1 MANRILKGLAVA
13 AGTGLAMGFTSGRAG
28 RTRIIAGSRGLHDHS
43 TPPEASPVASP
54 VPFDEPDEFL
64 NIEPLLDR
72 LESLEARVESIGQQP
87 PISHRASSEVP
98 HDLAGAIADLERR
111 VDENT
116 RELALLRESI
126 TEAERRAGEA
136 AASTQRNVEF
146 VRAEIPAIVE
156 RHVAARIDAL
166 EDRFAAKSSNRTS
179 ARWRCSSA
187 PSMKKISSRIG
198 SIERALA
205 EQAGSIESLSLRTT
219 ETDNNLQRLVAAI
232 EKLCERAQLIAPAPE
247 QQFTPAQLFQ
257 KPRQY
262 ETRLPFEE
270 QMHDAMRREP
280 VVPVLR
286 TEEPVVEIQVQAP
299 AFAAGAASKEAAPK
313 KPRFLFR
320 NLIVAGLSLLGSRLF
335 R

>member
-28 RTRIIAGSRGLHDHS
+28 RVRVPLAAYH
-43 TPPEASPVASP
+43 PPAPSIHPLPSDAP
-54 VPFDEPDEFL
+54 ADEFL

-72 LESLEARVESIGQQP
+72 LERVEARVESIGQQP
-87 PISHRASSEVP
+87 PQSNHVSP
-98 HDLAGAIADLERR
+98 DLPFDLSAAVADLERR

-116 RELALLRESI
+116 HELALLRDSI
-126 TEAERRAGEA
+126 TAAERHATES
-136 AASTQRNVEF
+136 AASMQRNVEQ
-146 VRAEIPAIVE
+146 VRAEIPALVE

-166 EDRFAAKSSNRTS
+166 ENRFAAEIEQSHQRTLEMFER
-179 ARWRCSSA
+179 AIDE
-187 PSMKKISSRIG
+187 KISSRIG

-219 ETDNNLQRLVAAI
+219 ETDNNLQRLVSAI
-232 EKLCERAQLIAPAPE
+232 EKLCERAQLISPAPE
-247 QQFTPAQLFQ
+247 QPFTSGPSFQ

-286 TEEPVVEIQVQAP
+286 TEEPVVEVQVQAP
-299 AFAAGAASKEAAPK
+299 AFAASAASKESTPK
-313 KPRFLFR
+313 KSRFLFR
-320 NLIVAGLSLLGSRLF
+320 NLIVAGLSLFGSRLF